1 LQDWPL
7 CANMLLLSV
16 AGLALGR
23 AQASLLSIPDRLQT
37 PVVVMSA
44 LGNVGNL
51 PLVLVPTIAANPA
64 VGPLDSEE
72 GLRYVLLTYFW
83 ACFMQFPLA
92 YTLFGNAARQ
102 AQAQADVA
110 VHMSQPP
117 VLSPPAA
124 SAAVAAAA
132 APGGASPA
140 AAGKQTLAAGAEA
153 SAYSSTGGLSRW
165 GRAPTS
171 SAVHGLSSSSSGSS
185 RSNGISPHSSS
196 ISTSTSS
203 SSNGAGSTSTSS
215 SSSSQPQAASQPSE
229 DWRLLARNVLNP
241 PVMACIAA
249 AAMGSQPALQHALFM
264 PSGETTGVG
273 CLHTG
278 CGGCSE

>member
-1 LQDWPL
+1 
-7 CANMLLLSV
+7 MLLLSV

-23 AQASLLSIPDRLQT
+23 AQASLLSIPGRLQT

-102 AQAQADVA
+102 AQADAA
-110 VHMSQPP
+110 VHTSQLPA
-117 VLSPPAA
+117 LSPPPAA
-124 SAAVAAAA
+124 AAAVAAAA
-132 APGGASPA
+132 PAGASPA
-140 AAGKQTLAAGAEA
+140 AGKQTVAAGAEA
-153 SAYSSTGGLSRW
+153 SAYGGTGGVSSW
-165 GRAPTS
+165 GRASTS
-171 SAVHGLSSSSSGSS
+171 SAVQELSSGSNNSGSSSSKH
-185 RSNGISPHSSS
+185 ISPHSSS
-196 ISTSTSS
+196 TSTSTSSS
-203 SSNGAGSTSTSS
+203 SSNGAGSTTITISSSTSS
-215 SSSSQPQAASQPSE
+215 QPHAASQPSQ
-229 DWRLLARNVLNP
+229 DWSLLARNVLNP

-249 AAMGSQPALQHALFM
+249 AAMGSLPALQHALFM
-264 PSGETTGVG
+264 PSGEGHTGVG

-278 CGGCSE
+278 CGGVQ